1 MVDKNSEVKLV
12 DNAQAIKCH
21 FGGKPQ
27 EETAK
32 KLARAV
38 EQKAAKKNFFQATG
52 SNLMQL
58 IVRFLYELGY
68 GSAQSDAQRK
78 SKMLAANLCLQ
89 KEIDLLQADLHEEI
103 TEISNRAHGYIHAA
117 ETAKDLVHDA
127 EYFVASNLL
136 RLVRGKQRRSS

>member
-12 DNAQAIKCH
+12 DNAQVIKCD
-21 FGGKPQ
+21 FRGKPQ
-27 EETAK
+27 QETAK

-58 IVRFLYELGY
+58 MVRFLCELGY
-68 GSAQSDAQRK
+68 GSAKSDAQRK

-89 KEIDLLQADLHEEI
+89 KEIDVLRAELHQEI
-103 TEISNRAHGYIHAA
+103 TEVSNRAHGYIHAA
-117 ETAKDLVHDA
+117 ETAQDLVHDA

-136 RLVRGKQRRSS
+136 KLIRGKQRRSS